1 LLSEKPRAAGLQFP
15 PPHKKNPLD
24 NPLVLP
30 KAIDAEFWQELK
42 AYEEERKVPYITSVE
57 RIGYE
62 RGREEGHR
70 QLIAFL
76 LDQKV
81 GQLPLE
87 ISDRLS
93 LLSLDQLS
101 ALGIALLNFNTMD
114 DLTHWLETYKQ

>member
-1 LLSEKPRAAGLQFP
+1 LTFWQGSKGLCFSPQFS
-15 PPHKKNPLD
+15 HESFRIAI
-24 NPLVLP
+24 VLP